1 MAATEATAEPWESRI
16 GVPESFVVGR
26 ERPDVNTLP
35 GGALYEVLTDALRTF
50 LDDYAGSR
58 IDDDLACELASDLFL
73 WRAKLRNRQ
82 VSERLQAFGHRPD
95 MDGRGQVMAPA
106 FEMRRRGR
114 DSVEGTVTFGR
125 YFLGGNGAVHG
136 GAVAL
141 LFDEILGRLSD
152 TSGRPPART
161 AYLHTNFLAITPV
174 NQRLEARAWFVSEE
188 GRKRVLRAELRQ
200 GDTVCAEAE
209 GLFISLLDG
218 QR

>member
-1 MAATEATAEPWESRI
+1 MTMAEPWATRI
-16 GVPESFVVGR
+16 GVPESFVVGC
-26 ERPDVNTLP
+26 EYEDPDALP

-50 LDDYAGSR
+50 LDDYAGSL
-58 IDDDLACELASDLFL
+58 IDDEVACELASDLFL
-73 WRAKLRNRQ
+73 WRTKLRNRQ
-82 VSERLQAFGHRPD
+82 VRERLQAFGHRPD
-95 MDGRGQVMAPA
+95 MHGRGQVMAPA
-106 FEMRRRGR
+106 FAMRARSR

-141 LFDEILGRLSD
+141 LFDEILGRLCD

-161 AYLHTNFLAITPV
+161 AYLNTSYRAVAPINV
-174 NQRLEARAWFVSEE
+174 RLEARAWFVSED
-188 GRKRVLRAELRQ
+188 GRKRLLRGELRH

-218 QR
+218 QH